1 MNEQETK
8 LKNKQN
14 IDKASSHLRKERAK
28 KDAIDTPRTLFP
40 YRMTAVSGTR

>member
-14 IDKASSHLRKERAK
+14 IDKAPSHLRMERAK
-28 KDAIDTPRTLFP
+28 KDAIDTRTTLPF
-40 YRMTAVSGTR
+40 RMTAESGMR